1 MSNNNATPAPIIVIK
16 KKGGHGGHHGGAWKV
31 AYADFVTAMMAFFM
45 VMWLLN
51 SGEKVKEAVAGY
63 FNDPAGYKGQMGT
76 GLSGMGESL
85 SLTKDNMPQ
94 LKEMLEKSLREMPQ
108 FQSVKDQVKMTVTG
122 EGLRIELLET
132 EKGMFFDSGS
142 PVPTS
147 EGRALLEK
155 IGRELS
161 KLPNTLLIEGHTDSR
176 PFSGQGY
183 GNWEL
188 SADRANTARKVMQ
201 ANGVRP
207 DQVMQVRGFADRS
220 LFKQEDSA
228 HESNRRI
235 SIIVRYRDVK
245 PAPDA
250 KGSAPDAASGH
261 GTGGHGDAGHGAP
274 APAGGHGAPAAAEHA
289 PTASPH
295 SAAAAPAH
303 GAPTHAAPAHGGH

>member
-1 MSNNNATPAPIIVIK
+1 MSNNNNATPAPIIVIK

-63 FNDPAGYKGQMGT
+63 FNDPTGYKGQMGT

-142 PVPTS
+142 PVPTL

-183 GNWEL
+183 SNWEL

-201 ANGVRP
+201 ASGVRP

-220 LFKQEDSA
+220 LFKQADSA
-228 HESNRRI
+228 HASNRRI
-235 SIIVRYRDVK
+235 SIIVRYRDL

-250 KGSAPDAASGH
+250 KKAAPEAASGH
-261 GTGGHGDAGHGAP
+261 GTGGHGDTSHAAP
-274 APAGGHGAPAAAEHA
+274 AQAGGHSAPAAAAEHA
-289 PTASPH
+289 PAASGHP
-295 SAAAAPAH
+295 APAT
-303 GAPTHAAPAHGGH
+303 PAPAHGGH